1 MLLTERR
8 VSLREKPETTCAQ
21 VLSLLQPGRVGH
33 HGYDDAHWCRT
44 SRYVALVHFWC
55 SGSMVRGPVSPPSQD
70 STPEMV
76 VRLASHPTACR
87 LPAPRAI
94 RRPPGDGRSG
104 VVSLPRRQ
112 GSTPAETPRA
122 ARATIRSSPGRT
134 PTGRCGSSDT
144 STLPCVLGS
153 IPPHG
158 LAASPGQRFP
168 MRECQW
174 PGRGG
179 ASRRTPAARDGA

>member
-94 RRPPGDGRSG
+94 RRPPGTAAQAWCPSPVARALRLLRRQEPRAQPSETRPAVRQPDGAFNPIIQPFRASLAPYRRM
-104 VVSLPRRQ
+104 VSLQ
-112 GSTPAETPRA
+112 ALGKGS
-122 ARATIRSSPGRT
+122 
-134 PTGRCGSSDT
+134 
-144 STLPCVLGS
+144 
-153 IPPHG
+153 
-158 LAASPGQRFP
+158 
-168 MRECQW
+168 
-174 PGRGG
+174 
-179 ASRRTPAARDGA
+179 